1 MFKKVLKGLGKIV
14 GTFLL
19 AFIVFAMISLTV
31 SLIKVAFGGMG
42 LIVLIIGLS
51 LIGVIAVVR
60 NEIQKG
66 RITIQKGEVTQEYL
80 DKEKELT
87 RIADE
92 LFNKKVRAMIDLQV
106 ALQTEDKELIEQCIG
121 DIYKIIEFFSR
132 LGTENGY
139 RYADW
144 TEKQLDEVLK
154 RHNYSID

>member
-19 AFIVFAMISLTV
+19 AFIVFAMILLTV

-51 LIGVIAVVR
+51 LIGVIAAVR
-60 NEIQKG
+60 NEIQKDG
-66 RITIQKGEVTQEYL
+66 VTIQKGEVTQEYL

-92 LFNKKVRAMIDLQV
+92 LFDKKVRVMTDLQV
-106 ALQTEDKELIEQCIG
+106 ALQTEDKELTEQCIG
-121 DIYKIIEFFSR
+121 DIYKIIEFFDR

-144 TEKQLDEVLK
+144 TERQLDEGLK